1 MSKVSPHNTK
11 PVYDY
16 EVNSLAK
23 NESWRLFMII
33 GEFVSGFEALSGIEP
48 SVSIYGSA
56 KKMTRRNELYRTT
69 EEIAFRLG
77 KLGYS
82 IVTGGGPG
90 VMEAA
95 NRGASRAGA
104 RSVGLNIRLPAEQ
117 KSNHYATE
125 ALTFRHFFVRKVML
139 VKYASAFIFMPG
151 GLGTLDEMSEVLT
164 LIQTKKIKP
173 FPAILYDG
181 EYWQG
186 FLDWL
191 KNTCVKR
198 GFLAEEDL
206 KSLIVCD
213 RVDEVI
219 ETVQKW
225 QEKHELDGHRATNPE
240 DRHPIL

>member
-1 MSKVSPHNTK
+1 MGKIIPQSSKLN
-11 PVYDY
+11 YDY

-23 NESWRLFMII
+23 DESWRLFQII
-33 GEFVSGFEALSGIEP
+33 GEFASGFEALSGVEP

-56 KKMTRRNELYRTT
+56 KHLTRRNPLYRTT

-77 KLGYS
+77 QMGYS

-104 RSVGLNIRLPAEQ
+104 RSIGLNIKLPAEQ
-117 KSNHYATE
+117 KTNHYATE

-139 VKYASAFIFMPG
+139 VKYASAFVFMPG
-151 GLGTLDEMSEVLT
+151 GLGTLDEMTEVLT
-164 LIQTKKIKP
+164 LIQTRKIKP
-173 FPAILYDG
+173 FPAILYDR

-206 KSLIVCD
+206 KLLIVCD
-213 RVDEVI
+213 GVDGVI
-219 ETVQKW
+219 ETVQRW
-225 QEKHELDGHRATNPE
+225 QQKHEL
-240 DRHPIL
+240 